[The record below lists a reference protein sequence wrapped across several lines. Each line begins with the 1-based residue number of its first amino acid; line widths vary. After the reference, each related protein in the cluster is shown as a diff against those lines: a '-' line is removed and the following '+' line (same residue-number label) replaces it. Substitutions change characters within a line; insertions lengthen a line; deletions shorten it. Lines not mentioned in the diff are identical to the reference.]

1 MAYLPTRIFH
11 RYCQEYYYFID
22 HHAFSHN
29 ELKYGQWC
37 RLSRTDRWVAFVASS
52 TANGSWRHER
62 RRCDRLHLF
71 TNMYLKIICIKK

>member
-11 RYCQEYYYFID
+11 RYCQEYYYFIY

-37 RLSRTDRWVAFVASS
+37 RLSRTDR
-52 TANGSWRHER
+52 
-62 RRCDRLHLF
+62 
-71 TNMYLKIICIKK
+71 